1 MHTGCA
7 RRKGFFTC
15 SDEKD
20 QNMKSGFLQSF
31 FASVANM
38 SAFRKYPADAVEFR
52 AVFDRFKKVLDC
64 NNRALETITDMGEK
78 LGGDYLFDINY
89 VRKAYGELR
98 NELECSIRNFDE
110 LTRSRYVRLHD
121 VFGRID
127 SLIQQMISGA
137 QPVSQEPVLFFEDI
151 PWGMMREVGG
161 KNAHLSE
168 VKNRLSL
175 PVPDAFVLTT
185 AAFDEFMSF
194 NRLEDHV
201 ARIAREPLPPV
212 MAFQEL
218 QEIIVHGSI
227 PPPLGRAIQ
236 RAIQKIKSRN
246 GNCFLAVRSSA
257 EEEDGGRSFAGQF
270 KTVLNVP
277 LDIEAVERSYRE
289 VIASLFS
296 EQALAYERQMGYDP
310 ARLKMAA
317 GCMVMVDAVS
327 SGVMYSTAP
336 DGEKDAL
343 IISAAWGLGESVVEG
358 RTDADLYS
366 VRKRQP
372 HDLLRS
378 VIGKK
383 SLMIAGLDRGGVT
396 EVATPD
402 DLRGNPCLTAG
413 QAAELASLAMKIE
426 RYFGSPRDIEWA
438 IGKDGTI
445 FILQARPLNLALM
458 DQDEVP
464 AEPSIPESGTGHPV
478 LIKNHGSVVQKGTGA
493 GKAFL
498 MRTKDDLSDFPRGA
512 VLVAKHDS
520 SLYVRVMPF
529 AAAII
534 TETGTQTSHMAAL
547 CRELKIPAI
556 VNVAGIT
563 EILKPGQ
570 DITVVA
576 GDDGTSTLYKGIIRD
591 LVAPAGQGKAGMED
605 VYEYRRRRYILR
617 YISPLN
623 LVDPLMEEFT
633 PEGCRTLHDILRF
646 MHEKSVAEL
655 VDSAREGNVK
665 FRKQGALIP
674 LELPVPAG
682 IVVMDMGGGLD
693 IVRDG
698 RRATFEHIASVPFSA
713 IIRGMLHPG
722 AWHSE
727 PVALKA
733 HDFLS
738 SMMRMPDIDSGNP
751 AGYNMAVI
759 SREYV
764 NLSIR
769 FGYHFNM
776 IDCYCGEN
784 AKNNHIYFRFVGGA
798 TDMVK
803 RSRRLELIA
812 RILREHGFNIR
823 IKGDLLIARLA
834 GLDQDEMEKVLDQAG
849 RLISYSRQLDAVLHD
864 DAAID
869 RYVKNF
875 LAGVYAF

>member
-1 MHTGCA
+1 
-7 RRKGFFTC
+7 
-15 SDEKD
+15 
-20 QNMKSGFLQSF
+20 MKSGFLQSF
-31 FASVANM
+31 LASMANV
-38 SAFRKYPADAVEFR
+38 SAFRKYPADPAEFR
-52 AVFDRFKKVLDC
+52 AVFDRFKKVLDS

-78 LGGDYLFDINY
+78 LGGDYLFDIMY
-89 VRKAYGELR
+89 IRKAYSELKSD
-98 NELECSIRNFDE
+98 LERSIRNFDE
-110 LTRSRYVRLHD
+110 LTNRRYVRLHD

-127 SLIQQMISGA
+127 SLIQQIVSDS
-137 QPVSQEPVLFFEDI
+137 QPSLQEPSLFFEYI
-151 PWGMMREVGG
+151 PWWMVREVGV
-161 KNAHLSE
+161 NIDLLSE
-168 VKNRLSL
+168 VKNRLTL

-185 AAFDEFMSF
+185 AAFDEFMRF
-194 NRLEDHV
+194 NGLEERV
-201 ARIAREPLPPV
+201 ARIARDALPP
-212 MAFQEL
+212 ADALQEL
-218 QEIIVHGSI
+218 QELVMHGSV
-227 PPPLGRAIQ
+227 PPPLGRAIEK
-236 RAIQKIKSRN
+236 AMQKIKSRN
-246 GNCFLAVRSSA
+246 GDCHLAVRSSA
-257 EEEDGGRSFAGQF
+257 EEEDSGRSFAGQF

-277 LDIEAVERSYRE
+277 LDIKALEQAYRE

-296 EQALAYERQMGYDP
+296 EKAVAYERQMGYEP
-310 ARLKMAA
+310 GNLKMAA
-317 GCMVMVDAVS
+317 GCVVMVDAVS

-336 DGEKDAL
+336 DGDRDTL
-343 IISAAWGLGESVVEG
+343 IISAAWGLGEAVVEG
-358 RTDADLYS
+358 RTDADLYR
-366 VRKRQP
+366 VRKGQP
-372 HDLLRS
+372 HDLLSS

-383 SLMIAGLDRGGVT
+383 ELMISGLDRGGVT
-396 EVATPD
+396 EAATPD
-402 DLRGNPCLTAG
+402 ELRGKPCLTAG
-413 QAAELASLAMKIE
+413 QAAELASLAIKIE
-426 RYFGSPRDIEWA
+426 KYFGSPRDIEWA
-438 IGKDGTI
+438 ISRDGTI
-445 FILQARPLNLALM
+445 FILQARPLIIAGE
-458 DQDEVP
+458 DHGEVP
-464 AEPSIPESGTGHPV
+464 VDHPAPESRTAYPV
-478 LIKNHGSVVQKGTGA
+478 LIRDRGSVVQKGTGA
-493 GKAFL
+493 GKVFL
-498 MRTKDDLSDFPRGA
+498 VRTKEDLDDFPKGA

-529 AAAII
+529 VAAII

-547 CRELKIPAI
+547 CRELKVPAI
-556 VNVAGIT
+556 VNAAGVT

-576 GDDGTSTLYKGIIRD
+576 GDDGTSTLYEGIIRD
-591 LVAPAGQGKAGMED
+591 LIAGAGKGKAGMED
-605 VYEYRRRRYILR
+605 VYEYRRKRYILR

-665 FRKQGALIP
+665 FRKQGTLIP

-693 IVRDG
+693 IGGDG
-698 RRATFEHIASVPFSA
+698 RRATFEQITSVPFRA

-733 HDFLS
+733 HDLLS

-751 AGYNMAVI
+751 AGYNLAVI

-776 IDCYCGEN
+776 IDCYCGEK

-812 RILREHGFNIR
+812 RILREYGFNIR
-823 IKGDLLIARLA
+823 IKGDLLTARLG
-834 GLDQDEMEKVLDQAG
+834 GLNPEEMEKVLDQAG
-849 RLISYSRQLDAVLHD
+849 RLISYMRQLDAVMHD
-864 DAAID
+864 DAAIE
-869 RYVKNF
+869 RHAKNF
-875 LAGVYAF
+875 LAGVYTY